1 MLSNLKISHKI
12 SVLTLTQIIV
22 IVSLGWMALSQMKN
36 IGKEIVDI
44 AEIDVP
50 LTNMLTKVSEHQL
63 QQVISFEKGTFEAS
77 LVLLGK
83 GKQENVQR
91 EISTSKALSVDIG
104 KELHEAYELVESAV
118 ENAQTEF
125 TKKKFTEFSQ
135 VLKTIEEHYIT
146 LNNEA
151 VSIMD
156 TIVKG
161 GLLNIVGG
169 IHELEKHQA
178 EFDHELLDA
187 LHQIQAFTATSAKH
201 AEEYEINAVYMI
213 TVGLFVS
220 ILLSIFLGS
229 LIGRTITKPIIELK
243 NQLEDVSNGDGDL
256 TVRLN
261 KTGKDEIAA
270 VSRSFDKFVEKLAVT
285 MLQVG
290 TSSVSLQELSKIS
303 VDLMNQNEKNIQ
315 EQGHETEMVTHAIT
329 EMSLATEEI
338 SQNTTKASGIAEQVK
353 NSVEQGKD
361 SAVTTQRIIGEMAE
375 EVSKTSNDLE
385 ALAKETDN
393 IGTVLEAIQGI
404 AEQTNLLAL
413 NAAIEA
419 ARAGETGRGFAV
431 VADEVRTLAQRSQ
444 EATVSIQTLIEK
456 LQLGAKDAV
465 ASMLAG
471 NQKTEECLKHSN
483 ETVTVF
489 NEAFDAVNS
498 ISDLNIQIAAAV
510 EEQSQVAKDINA
522 SVGNIQTISI
532 NTTKGT
538 QKCSETNGSMAISI
552 DELNESI
559 QQFKV

>member
-50 LTNMLTKVSEHQL
+50 LANMLTKVTEHQL
-63 QQVISFEKGTFEAS
+63 QQVISFERGAFEAS
-77 LVLLGK
+77 LILVGK
-83 GKQENVQR
+83 GKQETVLN
-91 EISTSKALSVDIG
+91 EIQISKELSSNIG
-104 KELHEAYELVESAV
+104 KELHEANALVKDAMQ
-118 ENAQTEF
+118 NAKTEF
-125 TKKKFTEFSQ
+125 TKEKFSDFSQ
-135 VLKTIEEHYIT
+135 VLKVIEEHYTT
-146 LNNEA
+146 LSQKTVDVMGKIE
-151 VSIMD
+151 
-156 TIVKG
+156 KG
-161 GLLNIVGG
+161 ELLENIDA
-169 IHELEKHQA
+169 IHLLEKHQT

-187 LHQIQAFTATSAKH
+187 LHQLQAFTATSAKH

-213 TVGLFVS
+213 TVGLLVS
-220 ILLSIFLGS
+220 ILLSIFLGT

-338 SQNTTKASGIAEQVK
+338 SQNTAKASGIAEQVK

-538 QKCSETNGSMAISI
+538 QKCSEANGSMAISI

>member
-1 MLSNLKISHKI
+1 MAI
-12 SVLTLTQIIV
+12 LTLTQIIV
-22 IVSLGWMALSQMKN
+22 IASLGWMAFSQMKN
-36 IGKEIVDI
+36 IGKEIDDI

-50 LTNMLTKVSEHQL
+50 LTNMLTKITENQL
-63 QQVISFEKGTFEAS
+63 QQVISFERGAFEAS
-77 LVLLGK
+77 LVLVGK
-83 GKQENVQR
+83 GKQESVLR
-91 EISTSKALSVDIG
+91 EIETSKALSAVIE
-104 KELHEAYELVESAV
+104 KKLHEANGLVDDAII
-118 ENAQTEF
+118 NAQTQF
-125 TKKKFTEFSQ
+125 TSEKFSEFSN
-135 VLKTIEEHYIT
+135 VLKTIEEHYVT
-146 LNNEA
+146 LDHETVTIMNEIKNGELLE
-151 VSIMD
+151 SID
-156 TIVKG
+156 Q
-161 GLLNIVGG
+161 
-169 IHELEKHQA
+169 IHLLEKHQA

-187 LHQIQAFTATSAKH
+187 LHQLQKFTANSAKH
-201 AEEYEINAVYMI
+201 AEEYELNAIYMI
-213 TVGLFVS
+213 TVGLCVS
-220 ILLSIFLGS
+220 ILMSVLLGT

-243 NQLEDVSNGDGDL
+243 NQLEAVSSGDGDL

-261 KTGKDEIAA
+261 KTGKDEIASVA
-270 VSRSFDKFVEKLAVT
+270 RSFDRFVEKLSVI

-290 TSSVSLQELSKIS
+290 TSSTSLQELSKIS

-329 EMSLATEEI
+329 EMSLATDEI
-338 SQNTTKASGIAEQVK
+338 SQNTAKASSIAEKVK

-361 SAVTTQRIIGEMAE
+361 SAVTTQRIISEMAE

-510 EEQSQVAKDINA
+510 EEQSQVAKDIHA
-522 SVGNIQTISI
+522 SVGNIQEISV

-538 QKCSETNGSMAISI
+538 QKCSDTNRSMVTSI
-552 DELNESI
+552 NELNQCI
-559 QQFKV
+559 NQFKI

>member
-1 MLSNLKISHKI
+1 M
-12 SVLTLTQIIV
+12 
-22 IVSLGWMALSQMKN
+22 
-36 IGKEIVDI
+36 
-44 AEIDVP
+44 
-50 LTNMLTKVSEHQL
+50 
-63 QQVISFEKGTFEAS
+63 
-77 LVLLGK
+77 
-83 GKQENVQR
+83 
-91 EISTSKALSVDIG
+91 
-104 KELHEAYELVESAV
+104 
-118 ENAQTEF
+118 
-125 TKKKFTEFSQ
+125 
-135 VLKTIEEHYIT
+135 KTIEEHYVT
-146 LNNEA
+146 LDHET
-151 VSIMD
+151 VTIMNK
-156 TIVKG
+156 IKNG
-161 GLLNIVGG
+161 ELLENIDQ
-169 IHELEKHQA
+169 IHLLEKHQA

-187 LHQIQAFTATSAKH
+187 LHQLQKFTANSAKH
-201 AEEYEINAVYMI
+201 AEEYKLNAIYMI
-213 TVGLFVS
+213 TVGLCVS
-220 ILLSIFLGS
+220 ILMSVLLGT

-243 NQLEDVSNGDGDL
+243 NQLEAVSSGDGDL

-261 KTGKDEIAA
+261 KTGKDEIASVA
-270 VSRSFDKFVEKLAVT
+270 RSFDRFVEKLSVI

-290 TSSVSLQELSKIS
+290 TSSTSLQELSKIS

-329 EMSLATEEI
+329 EMSLATDEI
-338 SQNTTKASGIAEQVK
+338 SQNTAKASSIAEKVK

-361 SAVTTQRIIGEMAE
+361 SAVTTQRIISEMAE

-510 EEQSQVAKDINA
+510 EEQSQVAKDIHA
-522 SVGNIQTISI
+522 SVGNIQEISV

-538 QKCSETNGSMAISI
+538 QKCSDTNRSMVTSI
-552 DELNESI
+552 NELNQSI
-559 QQFKV
+559 NQFKI

>member
-1 MLSNLKISHKI
+1 MLYNIKISHKI
-12 SVLTLTQIIV
+12 AILTLTQIIV
-22 IVSLGWMALSQMKN
+22 IASLGWMALSQMKN
-36 IGKEIVDI
+36 IGEEIIDI

-50 LTNMLTKVSEHQL
+50 LTNLLTKVSEHQL
-63 QQVISFEKGTFEAS
+63 QQVISFERGAFEAS

-83 GKQENVQR
+83 GKAENVQR
-91 EISTSKALSVDIG
+91 EIGVSKALAADIG
-104 KELHEAYELVESAV
+104 KELHEAYELVESAI

-125 TKKKFTEFSQ
+125 TRDKFTDFSQ
-135 VLKTIEEHYIT
+135 VLKTIEEHYVT
-146 LNNEA
+146 LDHEA
-151 VSIMD
+151 VSIMGK
-156 TIVKG
+156 IENG
-161 GLLNIVGG
+161 ELLENVDK
-169 IHELEKHQA
+169 IHLLEKHQA

-187 LHQIQAFTATSAKH
+187 LHQIQDFTATSAKH
-201 AEEYEINAVYMI
+201 AEEYELNAIYMI

-220 ILLSIFLGS
+220 ILISVLLGTF
-229 LIGRTITKPIIELK
+229 IGRTITKPITELK
-243 NQLEDVSNGDGDL
+243 NQLEAVSSGDGDL

-261 KTGKDEIAA
+261 KTGKDEIASVA
-270 VSRSFDKFVEKLAVT
+270 RSFDRFVEKLAVT
-285 MLQVG
+285 MLQIG
-290 TSSVSLQELSKIS
+290 TSSTSLEELSKIS
-303 VDLMNQNEKNIQ
+303 VDLMSQNEKNIQ

-329 EMSLATEEI
+329 EMSLATDEI
-338 SQNTTKASGIAEQVK
+338 SQNTSKASGIAEKVK

-361 SAVTTQRIIGEMAE
+361 SAVTTQRIISEMAL

-385 ALAKETDN
+385 LLAKETDN

-510 EEQSQVAKDINA
+510 EEQSQVAKDIHM
-522 SVGNIQTISI
+522 SVGNIQKISV

-538 QKCSETNGSMAISI
+538 QKCSEANGSMATSI
-552 DELNESI
+552 GELNVSI

>member
-12 SVLTLTQIIV
+12 SILTLSQIIV
-22 IVSLGWMALSQMKN
+22 IVSLGWLALSQMKN

-50 LTNMLTKVSEHQL
+50 LTSMLTKITEHQL

-83 GKQENVQR
+83 GKQESVLR
-91 EISTSKALSVDIG
+91 EIGISKTLGLSIE
-104 KELHEAYELVESAV
+104 KELHEANALV
-118 ENAQTEF
+118 ENAIVNAETQF
-125 TKKKFTEFSQ
+125 TVDKFSDFSKK
-135 VLKTIEEHYIT
+135 LKVIDEHYVT
-146 LNNEA
+146 LNKEA
-151 VSIMD
+151 TSIMA
-156 TIVKG
+156 IIEQG
-161 GLLNIVGG
+161 GLIG
-169 IHELEKHQA
+169 IIDDIHTLEKHQA

-187 LHQIQAFTATSAKH
+187 LHQIQDFTATSAMH
-201 AEEYEINAVYMI
+201 AEEYEINAIYMI
-213 TVGLFVS
+213 TVSLFVS
-220 ILLSIFLGS
+220 ILLSIFLGM
-229 LIGRTITKPIIELK
+229 LIGRTITKPITELK
-243 NQLEDVSNGDGDL
+243 NQLEEVSNGDGDL

-261 KTGKDEIAA
+261 KTGKDEIAS
-270 VSRSFDKFVEKLAVT
+270 VSRSFDRFVEKLAVT

-303 VDLMNQNEKNIQ
+303 VDLMKQNEKNIQ

-338 SQNTTKASGIAEQVK
+338 SQNTAKASGIAEQVK

-538 QKCSETNGSMAISI
+538 QKCSEANGSMAISI